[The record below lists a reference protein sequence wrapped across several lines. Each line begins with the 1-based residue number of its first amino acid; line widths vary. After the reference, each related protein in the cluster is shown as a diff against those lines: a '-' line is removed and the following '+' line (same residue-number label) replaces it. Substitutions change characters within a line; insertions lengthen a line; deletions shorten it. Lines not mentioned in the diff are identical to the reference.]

1 VVGSLWMQFEV
12 DRLATRCLPR
22 SVGRRQF
29 HPAEVLVDHRQF
41 GVQVVTHHVADDLSQ
56 TERFRC
62 CQSMSAGYQLVARR
76 GFPHA
81 DRIDQPNRCYTGG
94 KSANDV
100 IVHRTGVAAQPAGQ
114 TGSPAVRDS
123 VRSDGTQRGTHPLR
137 ARECSTGN
145 QVADFAT
152 RYGIRYA
159 YECCCSERPIEDCS
173 RIVRSQQRCGRRRQ
187 RNEPHPGLPIW

>member
-1 VVGSLWMQFEV
+1 MSAGHVVGSLWMQFEV

-123 VRSDGTQRGTHPLR
+123 VRSDGTQRWYA
-137 ARECSTGN
+137 ARYPPSTREGMLDG
-145 QVADFAT
+145 QSSG
-152 RYGIRYA
+152 RLCHSIRYSV
-159 YECCCSERPIEDCS
+159 CLR
-173 RIVRSQQRCGRRRQ
+173 VLLQ
-187 RNEPHPGLPIW
+187 